1 MTSTRL
7 LFRQEALEFER
18 EGRRWG
24 EVVLIQPI
32 PTALLAWFLTT
43 VFGLILIYL
52 ATAQYS
58 RKETVAGYLTPNS
71 GTAKIFADQRGTI
84 RAVHVKEGDKV
95 AEGQPLLTI
104 ETNRIA
110 GNGSDVNS
118 TLLETLSSQKN
129 LLTKNINGERNRA
142 DSERERLAALI
153 QGLNTEVAQLHA
165 QMALQ
170 EQRIEVAQSDLTSA
184 DQLASKGY
192 ITAVEHKRRLAHLL
206 EQKQNLNALS
216 QQVAARRNQLTETRF
231 ALEQLP
237 TVTAQKV
244 QSLETEL
251 SGTEQRI
258 TEINGRLAYV
268 LRAPMAGYVSTL
280 QATVGQSTDPQRL
293 QLEIIPSGAVMQ
305 AELFVPTRAMGFIEP
320 RQQVRIL
327 YDAFPY
333 QHFGTY
339 SGHITNVSQTIL
351 TSSDVSGPI
360 ALKEPAYRITAN
372 LDRLEIDAYGKKIPL
387 QAGMLLRADII
398 LDKRPLMKWFL
409 DPLLRVRM

>member
-1 MTSTRL
+1 VTSTRL

-104 ETNRIA
+104 ETKRIA